1 MSKENNKSDSLIVPR
16 KNYRAG
22 FVGLIGQPNAG
33 KSSLMNFLVSEKVS
47 IVTAKPQTTRRRV
60 MGLYSSEQGQI
71 IFVDAPG
78 VVKSTSGLNSF
89 LQKEAEDV
97 IQSSD
102 ALLTV
107 LSIDE
112 TEAERNQEIIDL
124 AVKSKKPWMG
134 IVTKTDITDKA
145 HRVLILKD
153 MIELNGVKALQV
165 SNKKDKKK
173 DRSALLEEILQMLPL
188 TEAPLYDPELFT
200 TESVRALSE
209 EIIREKCFELLAH
222 EIPYN
227 LAVHTRRFD
236 EDAKPCP
243 KIYVDIV
250 VSKDSHKPIVVGKS
264 GQVIKKIGEES
275 RKEIQKIMGENKV
288 YLELN
293 VVVKEN
299 WFENKNMMKELNYV
313 VKTE

>member
-1 MSKENNKSDSLIVPR
+1 MEKVKT
-16 KNYRAG
+16 NYRAG

-33 KSSLMNFLVSEKVS
+33 KSSLMNFLVAEKVS

-60 MGLYSSEQGQI
+60 MGLFSCDEGQI

-78 VVKSTSGLNSF
+78 IIKSTSGLNSF

-102 ALLTV
+102 ALLAV

-112 TEAERNQEIIDL
+112 TQAERNQEIIDM

-134 IVTKTDITDKA
+134 IVTKTDIIAKA

-153 MIELNGVKALQV
+153 IIELQGVKALQV
-165 SNKKDKKK
+165 SNKKDKKV
-173 DRSALLEEILQMLPL
+173 DREALLLEILQLLPQSD
-188 TEAPLYDPELFT
+188 APLYDPELFT

-209 EIIREKCFELLAH
+209 EIIREKCFELLTQ

-227 LAVHTRRFD
+227 LAVQTRKFD
-236 EDAKPCP
+236 EEAKPCP

-250 VSKDSHKPIVVGKS
+250 LSKESHKPIVVGKS
-264 GQVIKKIGEES
+264 AQVIKKIGEES
-275 RKEIQKIMGENKV
+275 RKEIQKMMGEKKV

-299 WFENKNMMKELNYV
+299 WFENKNLMRELNYV
-313 VKTE
+313 VKNQ